1 MHFLTK
7 LLKKIFN
14 RTTVCVIGILLQLT
28 YLVVIFL
35 SFGTQYTYSYFA
47 FVLLGV
53 ILSLYIYNMDIN
65 PSYKMAWM
73 FAILSFPI
81 FGVMFYVF
89 FGNSHSGDRLRK
101 RMTQYNDEAR
111 LLLPQNNELMSA
123 LHRDNTAAEKQA
135 KYLYNYG
142 GYPVYANTKTTYFP
156 IGEAK
161 FAAMIEELE
170 KAQATAKELEDKVVT
185 IKVKTGGN
193 GKLFGSVTNKEVAE
207 EIVKQ
212 TKLDIDKKK
221 VSIGDPIKMLGER
234 TAVIKLHPKVTAE
247 VKVKIV
253 EA

>member
-142 GYPVYANTKTTYFP
+142 GYPVYLLSYRR
-156 IGEAK
+156 GEIRRNDRGAGK
-161 FAAMIEELE
+161 GSALCIPRIFYCRRG
-170 KAQATAKELEDKVVT
+170 QNV
-185 IKVKTGGN
+185 GN
-193 GKLFGSVTNKEVAE
+193 YPRYPRTE
-207 EIVKQ
+207 
-212 TKLDIDKKK
+212 
-221 VSIGDPIKMLGER
+221 GER
-234 TAVIKLHPKVTAE
+234 GR
-247 VKVKIV
+247 
-253 EA
+253 

>member
-14 RTTVCVIGILLQLT
+14 RTAVCVIGILLQLT

-193 GKLFGSVTNKEVAE
+193 GKLFGSVSTKEIAAACE
-207 EIVKQ
+207 KQ
-212 TKLDIDKKK
+212 LGLEIDKKK
-221 VSIGDPIKMLGER
+221 MVLPEPIKACG
-234 TAVIKLHPKVTAE
+234 TTIVPVKLHREVTAKLT
-247 VKVKIV
+247 VKVQ

>member
-161 FAAMIEELE
+161 FAAMIEEL
-170 KAQATAKELEDKVVT
+170 
-185 IKVKTGGN
+185 
-193 GKLFGSVTNKEVAE
+193 
-207 EIVKQ
+207 
-212 TKLDIDKKK
+212 
-221 VSIGDPIKMLGER
+221 
-234 TAVIKLHPKVTAE
+234 
-247 VKVKIV
+247 
-253 EA
+253 